1 MNLRKYW
8 RISFDGDKKYINS
21 FADVTVTESNDFVVE
36 LESTDRYSLKDFI
49 KAANKNLSS
58 GQIKDLNGINFL
70 YRYPGISLSRDRVGL
85 YCEKTGLK
93 MIRNKNAADAR
104 VISTKIIEKCVQ
116 TGYYNNKFMTGQQ
129 LINVVKQNATAF
141 ANAESKQN
149 VILGLEKFFT
159 DKLDALVTVPD
170 RYYYNTEW
178 DKTVEELC
186 SELNDLKFVKNYSY
200 KVDAKNENW
209 FYELMG
215 GKFKWILDDDC
226 NQAMSDI
233 SVPIDDNMF
242 LQLKQMLKGGGSDD
256 VAVAMTMMANAKI
269 KGSETYLG
277 MIFFHFGERMKGT
290 KVWNQV
296 GFKSLRQKFQK
307 YYDNTNYQHGTSY
320 RYERLIELLI
330 KDDALTVPAM
340 EHVLDLLFERVIKS
354 ATGLGSSKAFKLER
368 SSISLTPDFR
378 AKVRSKS
385 LSEVIKSEP
394 VNDLPF

>member
-1 MNLRKYW
+1 MNLKKYW
-8 RISFDGDKKYINS
+8 RINFDGDKKHINS
-21 FADVTVTESNDFVVE
+21 FADITINESSDFTVE
-36 LESTDRYSLKDFI
+36 LESNARYNVKDFI
-49 KAANKNLSS
+49 EAANKNLSS
-58 GQIKDLNGINFL
+58 GQIKDLNGIKTL

-93 MIRNKNAADAR
+93 MTRNKHAADAR
-104 VISTKIIEKCVQ
+104 VISTKIIEKCV
-116 TGYYNNKFMTGQQ
+116 TSGYYENKFITGQQ
-129 LINVVKQNATAF
+129 LINAVKKNATAF
-141 ANAESKQN
+141 ANAESKEN

-159 DKLDALVTVPD
+159 DKLDALVAVPD

-178 DKTVEELC
+178 DKTVEVLC
-186 SELNDLKFVKNYSY
+186 KELNSVSFSKNYAY
-200 KVDAKNENW
+200 KVAAKNENW
-209 FYELMG
+209 FYEIMG

-233 SVPIDDNMF
+233 SVPIEDKMF

-269 KGSETYLG
+269 EGSETYLG

-307 YYDNTNYQHGTSY
+307 YYDNTNYQHGTSH

-330 KDDALTVPAM
+330 QDDALTVPAM
-340 EHVLDLLFERVIKS
+340 EHVLDLLFDRVIQS

-378 AKVRSKS
+378 AKVKRKS

>member
-1 MNLRKYW
+1 MNLKKYW
-8 RISFDGDKKYINS
+8 RINFDGDKKHINS
-21 FADVTVTESNDFVVE
+21 FADITINESSDFTVE
-36 LESTDRYSLKDFI
+36 LESNARYNVKDFI
-49 KAANKNLSS
+49 EAANKNLSS
-58 GQIKDLNGINFL
+58 GQIKDLNGIKTL

-93 MIRNKNAADAR
+93 MTRDKHAADAR
-104 VISTKIIEKCVQ
+104 VISTKIIEKCV
-116 TGYYNNKFMTGQQ
+116 TSGYYDNKFITGKQ
-129 LINVVKQNATAF
+129 LINAVEQNTTAF

-149 VILGLEKFFT
+149 VILGLEKFFA
-159 DKLDALVTVPD
+159 DKLDDLVAVPD

-178 DKTVEELC
+178 DNTVELLC
-186 SELNDLKFVKNYSY
+186 KQLNAVSFSKNYPF
-200 KVDAKNENW
+200 KVATKNEKW
-209 FYELMG
+209 FYEIMG

-233 SVPIDDNMF
+233 SVPIEDKMF

-269 KGSETYLG
+269 EGSETYLG

-307 YYDNTNYQHGTSY
+307 YYDNTNYQHGTSH
-320 RYERLIELLI
+320 RYERLIDLLI
-330 KDDALTVPAM
+330 QDDALTVPAM
-340 EHVLDLLFERVIKS
+340 EHVLDLLFEKVIQQ
-354 ATGLGSSKAFKLER
+354 ATGLNTSKAFKLER
-368 SSISLTPDFR
+368 SSISLSPDFR
-378 AKVRSKS
+378 AKVKQKS

-394 VNDLPF
+394 ENDLPF

>member
-8 RISFDGDKKYINS
+8 RIKFDGDKKYINS
-21 FADVTVTESNDFVVE
+21 FADITITKSSDFTVE
-36 LESTDRYSLKDFI
+36 LESSDRYSMKDFI
-49 KAANKNLSS
+49 EAANKNLSP

-93 MIRNKNAADAR
+93 MIRNKHAADAR
-104 VISTKIIEKCVQ
+104 VISTKIIEKCV
-116 TGYYNNKFMTGQQ
+116 TSGYYENKFITGQQ
-129 LINVVKQNATAF
+129 LINAVEQNATAF

-149 VILGLEKFFT
+149 VILGLKKFFT
-159 DKLDALVTVPD
+159 DKLDLVAIPD
-170 RYYYNTEW
+170 RYYYNNAWEN
-178 DKTVEELC
+178 TVEVLC
-186 SELNDLKFVKNYSY
+186 KELNGLSGAKNYAY
-200 KVDAKNENW
+200 KVATKNYNW
-209 FYELMG
+209 FYEIMG

-256 VAVAMTMMANAKI
+256 VSVAMTMMANAKI
-269 KGSETYLG
+269 EGSETYLG

-307 YYDNTNYQHGTSY
+307 YYDNTNYQHGTSH
-320 RYERLIELLI
+320 RYERLIDLLI

-340 EHVLDLLFERVIKS
+340 EHVLDLLFEKVIQR
-354 ATGLGSSKAFKLER
+354 ATGLYTSKAFKLER

-378 AKVRSKS
+378 AKVRAKS
-385 LSEVIKSEP
+385 LSTVIKEDP

>member
-1 MNLRKYW
+1 
-8 RISFDGDKKYINS
+8 
-21 FADVTVTESNDFVVE
+21 
-36 LESTDRYSLKDFI
+36 
-49 KAANKNLSS
+49 
-58 GQIKDLNGINFL
+58 
-70 YRYPGISLSRDRVGL
+70 
-85 YCEKTGLK
+85 
-93 MIRNKNAADAR
+93 
-104 VISTKIIEKCVQ
+104 
-116 TGYYNNKFMTGQQ
+116 
-129 LINVVKQNATAF
+129 
-141 ANAESKQN
+141 
-149 VILGLEKFFT
+149 
-159 DKLDALVTVPD
+159 
-170 RYYYNTEW
+170 
-178 DKTVEELC
+178 
-186 SELNDLKFVKNYSY
+186 
-200 KVDAKNENW
+200 
-209 FYELMG
+209 
-215 GKFKWILDDDC
+215 
-226 NQAMSDI
+226 
-233 SVPIDDNMF
+233 
-242 LQLKQMLKGGGSDD
+242 
-256 VAVAMTMMANAKI
+256 
-269 KGSETYLG
+269 

>member
-8 RISFDGDKKYINS
+8 RIKFDGDKKYINS
-21 FADVTVTESNDFVVE
+21 FADITISESSDFTVE
-36 LESTDRYSLKDFI
+36 LESTDRYSMKDFI
-49 KAANKNLSS
+49 EAANKNLSS
-58 GQIKDLNGINFL
+58 GQIKDLTGINFL

-93 MIRNKNAADAR
+93 MIRNKHAADAR
-104 VISTKIIEKCVQ
+104 VISTKIIEKCV
-116 TGYYNNKFMTGQQ
+116 TSGYYENKFITGQQ
-129 LINVVKQNATAF
+129 LINAVKKNATAF
-141 ANAESKQN
+141 ANAESKEN

-159 DKLDALVTVPD
+159 DKLDALVAVPD

-178 DKTVEELC
+178 DKTVEVLC
-186 SELNDLKFVKNYSY
+186 KELNSVSFSKNYAY
-200 KVDAKNENW
+200 KVAAKNENW
-209 FYELMG
+209 FYEIMG

-233 SVPIDDNMF
+233 SVPIEDKMF

-269 KGSETYLG
+269 EGSETYLG

-307 YYDNTNYQHGTSY
+307 YYDNTNYQHGTSH

-330 KDDALTVPAM
+330 QDDALTVPAM
-340 EHVLDLLFERVIKS
+340 EHVLDLLFDRVIQS

-378 AKVRSKS
+378 AKVKRKS

>member
-8 RISFDGDKKYINS
+8 RINFNGDKKYINS
-21 FADVTVTESNDFVVE
+21 FADMTVTESSDFAVE
-36 LESTDRYSLKDFI
+36 LESTDRYSLRDFI
-49 KAANKNLSS
+49 KAANENLSS
-58 GQIKDLNGINFL
+58 GQITDLKGINFL

-93 MIRNKNAADAR
+93 MIRDKHAADAR
-104 VISTKIIEKCVQ
+104 VISTKIIEKCVSS
-116 TGYYNNKFMTGQQ
+116 GYYDNKFITAQE
-129 LINVVKQNATAF
+129 LINAVKKNSTAF

-149 VILGLEKFFT
+149 VILELEKFFT
-159 DKLDALVTVPD
+159 DKLDDLVAVPD

-178 DKTVEELC
+178 DSTVEVLC
-186 SELNDLKFVKNYSY
+186 KELNGLPGIKNYAYKVAVKNY
-200 KVDAKNENW
+200 NW
-209 FYELMG
+209 FYEIMG

-233 SVPIDDNMF
+233 SVPIEDKMF

-269 KGSETYLG
+269 EGSETYLG

-307 YYDNTNYQHGTSY
+307 YYDNTNYQHGTSH
-320 RYERLIELLI
+320 RYERLIDLLI

-340 EHVLDLLFERVIKS
+340 EHVLDLLFEKVIQN

-378 AKVRSKS
+378 AKVKEKS
-385 LSEVIKSEP
+385 LSAVIMSEP
-394 VNDLPF
+394 ENDLPF